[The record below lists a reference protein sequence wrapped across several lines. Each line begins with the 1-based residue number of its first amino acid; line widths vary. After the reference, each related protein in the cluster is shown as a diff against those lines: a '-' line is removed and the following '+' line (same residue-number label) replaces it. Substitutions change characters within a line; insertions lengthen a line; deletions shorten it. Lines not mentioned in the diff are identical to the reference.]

1 MKFTV
6 ERDVLAEAVSWTA
19 RSLPSSPAVPV
30 LAGVLIEAT
39 GTGTLV
45 LSGFDYETS
54 ARIEI
59 PAEVSEPGQML
70 VYGRLLADIARTL
83 PAQPVVFTQDGNR
96 VNVTCGSS
104 KFNLASM
111 PVTEYP
117 DRPEMPPVAGTI
129 PADVFTQA
137 VSQVSLAA
145 SRDDTLAIFTGVR
158 MELEGDRLTLLATDR
173 YRLALRT
180 LNWNAASPDVSA
192 SALVRA
198 RTLSDVAK
206 TIGSGGDVT
215 VALAEDGE
223 GSARGRIG
231 FEATGRQMT
240 SSLVDGQYPKVRS
253 IFPKETP
260 IHAVVEVGPL
270 IEAVRRVSLLAE
282 QRTPVRLSF
291 TDGAVSLEA
300 GGNDGDATE
309 SLEATLEGEE
319 ISTRF
324 NPQYLLDGLGALPH
338 QFARL
343 SFTAP
348 DKAAV
353 ITSQRHLDG
362 PDDDGYQYLV
372 MPFNR

>member
-6 ERDVLAEAVSWTA
+6 ERDVLAEAVTWTA

-59 PAEVSEPGQML
+59 PAEVSEPGEML
-70 VYGRLLADIARTL
+70 VYGRLLADIARSL
-83 PAQPVVFTQDGNR
+83 PARPVVVSQDGNR
-96 VNVTCGSS
+96 VSVNCGSS
-104 KFNLASM
+104 KFNLMSM
-111 PVTEYP
+111 PIGEYP
-117 DRPEMPPVAGTI
+117 DRPAMPEAAGTI
-129 PADVFTQA
+129 PADVFAQA

-158 MELEGDRLTLLATDR
+158 MEIDGDRLTLLATDR

-180 LNWNAASPDVSA
+180 LNWNSAAPDA
-192 SALVRA
+192 EATALVRA

-206 TIGSGGDVT
+206 TIGAGGDVT
-215 VALAEDGE
+215 IALNPGAE
-223 GSARGRIG
+223 GSQRGRIG
-231 FEATGRQMT
+231 FEAGGRQMT

-291 TDGAVSLEA
+291 TDGMLNLEA
-300 GGNDGDATE
+300 GGNDGEATE
-309 SLEATLEGEE
+309 TLDATLEGED
-319 ISTRF
+319 ISIRF
-324 NPQYLLDGLGALPH
+324 NPHYLLDGLGALQH
-338 QFARL
+338 KFVRL

-353 ITSQRHLDG
+353 LTGQREAEGDH
-362 PDDDGYQYLV
+362 DDTYQYLV

>member
-6 ERDVLAEAVSWTA
+6 ERDVLAEAVTWTA

-59 PAEVSEPGQML
+59 PAEVHEPGEIL
-70 VYGRLLADIARTL
+70 VYGRLLADIARSL
-83 PAQPVVFTQDGNR
+83 PAKPVVFNQDGNR
-96 VNVTCGSS
+96 VSVICGSS
-104 KFNLASM
+104 KFNLMSM
-111 PVTEYP
+111 PIGEYP
-117 DRPEMPPVAGTI
+117 DRPAMPEAAGTI
-129 PADVFTQA
+129 PADVFAQA

-158 MELEGDRLTLLATDR
+158 MEIEGDRLTLLATDR

-180 LNWNAASPDVSA
+180 LNWNAAVPEADTT
-192 SALVRA
+192 ALVRA

-215 VALAEDGE
+215 LALNAAE
-223 GSARGRIG
+223 GSQRGRIG
-231 FEATGRQMT
+231 FEAGGRQMT

-253 IFPKETP
+253 IFPKETT

-270 IEAVRRVSLLAE
+270 LEAVRRVSLVAE

-291 TDGAVSLEA
+291 TDGLVELEA
-300 GGNDGDATE
+300 GGNDGEATE
-309 SLEATLEGEE
+309 SLEANLDGEE
-319 ISTRF
+319 ISIRF
-324 NPQYLLDGLGALPH
+324 NPHYLLDGLGALSH
-338 QFARL
+338 KFVRL
-343 SFTAP
+343 SFTAA

-353 ITSQRHLDG
+353 LTGQREMDG
-362 PDDDGYQYLV
+362 PDDEDYQYLV